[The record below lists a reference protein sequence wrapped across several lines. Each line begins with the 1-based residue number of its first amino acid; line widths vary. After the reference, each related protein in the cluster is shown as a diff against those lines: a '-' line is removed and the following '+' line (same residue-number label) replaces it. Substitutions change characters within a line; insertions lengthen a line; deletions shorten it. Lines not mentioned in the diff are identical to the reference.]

1 MKTIEKFALV
11 LKRGKNSYIPIEWT
25 KLSINKVKNP
35 NEYSLED
42 IDKFTTSISL
52 YELLDSILKE
62 NFVEPTERMTSLEI
76 IYYDNGNN
84 RVLPEGLCFKEDKD
98 YIDTNFITNYLMANL
113 NDYQLTN
120 TIYIHLNK
128 IVNKGNEEFTEDFL
142 KLISSIRYSSVII
155 KSREDKKIDAL
166 KEVMKDC
173 LNNITYTEKRKLGM
187 YIGKKLLNN

>member
-1 MKTIEKFALV
+1 MKTINKYALV
-11 LKRGKNSYIPIEWT
+11 LKRGKNSFMPIDWA
-25 KLSINKVKNP
+25 KFSVNKDKKP

-42 IDKFTTSISL
+42 IDAFTTSITL
-52 YELLDSILKE
+52 KELLETSINE
-62 NFVEPTERMTSLEI
+62 NFIEPTERMTSIEI

-84 RVLPEGLCFKEDKD
+84 RVLQEGPCFKDDKD
-98 YIDTNFITNYLMANL
+98 YLDIDFITNYIIDNL

-128 IVNKGNEEFTEDFL
+128 IVNKSAEEYSINFM

-155 KSREDKKIDAL
+155 KSNEDKKTEAL
-166 KEVMKDC
+166 KEVIKDC
-173 LNNITYTEKRKLGM
+173 LNKITYNEKRKLGM